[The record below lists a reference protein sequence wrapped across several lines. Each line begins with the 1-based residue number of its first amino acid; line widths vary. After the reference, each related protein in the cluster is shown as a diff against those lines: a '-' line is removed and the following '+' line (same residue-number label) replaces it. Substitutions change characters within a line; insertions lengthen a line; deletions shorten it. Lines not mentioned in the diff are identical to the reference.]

1 MSSSPFSNTIKKQTL
16 AEQVAESIQAAIL
29 AGRWQEGDALPT
41 EPELC
46 DQFGVSRA
54 VIRDA
59 TRLLIALGLVEVRQG
74 AGAFVTPARN
84 PAFAGA
90 LMLALQRTGA
100 TAWDAEEFEHLLLP
114 AAVALA
120 AEKAMDDDIAA
131 IRQALDAYLD
141 FHGAHA
147 ERWGMAPTAA
157 APAEETARLGELYV
171 TLMET
176 LLAATHNQVLILLA
190 RPLARLHGLR
200 HWEIPNQTVDEIV
213 EMERQVF
220 TRIVDAVAA
229 RDADAARAAL
239 VAIQQLPEE
248 AVTAMQTTAIG
259 QVVEIR
265 MTNDE

>member
-1 MSSSPFSNTIKKQTL
+1 MSSSPFSKAIRKQTL

-29 AGRWQEGDALPT
+29 DGDWREGDVLPT

-84 PAFAGA
+84 PAFGGA

-120 AEKAMDDDIAA
+120 AAKATDEDIAA

-141 FHGAHA
+141 FHGDHA
-147 ERWGMAPTAA
+147 ERWGVAPAAA
-157 APAEETARLGELYV
+157 APVDETTRLGDLYV
-171 TLMET
+171 TFMET

-200 HWEIPNQTVDEIV
+200 QWDIPDQTVEEV
-213 EMERQVF
+213 VHMERQVF
-220 TRIVDAVAA
+220 IRIVDAVAH
-229 RDADAARAAL
+229 RDTDAARAAVL
-239 VAIQQLPEE
+239 AIQRLPDQ
-248 AVTAMQTTAIG
+248 AIAAMRATPIG
-259 QVVEIR
+259 RVVEIQIG
-265 MTNDE
+265 NEE